1 MVRLRSMVMVLG
13 VLIGVLQ
20 AGGVGA
26 SGWQQAPLPPG
37 WKQVTWEGVIVAY
50 DPRSFMFVPGKPDDV
65 RARAQATI
73 RESPNP
79 CAGRPAKCSPAS
91 ARFQLFPS
99 SGMDVR
105 AWVARNLASLANRY
119 TDTIIADRQAVEYIE
134 NGSSTSARVTY
145 VVPVGTEMLVVDG
158 ALSRDLAPRMQF
170 SRSAPATLAVGQPAI
185 TSPGRAWDLWT
196 DAAGGSRV
204 FERPRLYGGTLLTII
219 AMTPKA
225 VMVRTSDDV
234 TGWLQAP
241 AGTALLT
248 NVFAP
253 GERGRFEGNSVVQV
267 DLRGGIPIRQSPR
280 STAPKLL
287 EQLAFGQQALLLGV
301 RGDWAQ
307 VLYVDDA
314 RRAQTGWARW
324 YYDGTRYLSFAVH

>member
-1 MVRLRSMVMVLG
+1 MVRLYRMVMVLG
-13 VLIGVLQ
+13 LLIGVLQ
-20 AGGVGA
+20 AGSVRAAG
-26 SGWQQAPLPPG
+26 QQAPLPPG
-37 WKQVTWEGVIVAY
+37 WKQVTWEGVITSF
-50 DPRSFMFVPGKPDDV
+50 DPRSYIFAPSKPDDP
-65 RARAQATI
+65 RARTQATVTA
-73 RESPNP
+73 SPHP
-79 CAGRPAKCSPAS
+79 CTARAANCSPVA

-105 AWVARNLASLANRY
+105 AWVARNYASLANRY
-119 TDTIIADRQAVEYIE
+119 TDIIIADRQAVEYIE
-134 NGSSTSARVTY
+134 NASIASARVTF

-158 ALSRDLAPRMQF
+158 PLSRELAPHLQF
-170 SRSAPATLAVGQPAI
+170 SRSASTTLAVGQPAI
-185 TSPGRAWDLWT
+185 TSPGRTWDLWT
-196 DAAGGSRV
+196 DVAGGTRA

-219 AMTPKA
+219 AMTPRA

-234 TGWLQAP
+234 TGWIRAS
-241 AGTALLT
+241 ASSALIT
-248 NVFAP
+248 NVLTP

-267 DLRGGIPIRQSPR
+267 ELRSGVPIRQSPR

-307 VLYVDDA
+307 VMYVDDA

-324 YYDGTRYLSFAVH
+324 YYDGTRYLSFSVH